1 MAASASGT
9 QRLGMATAKR
19 SVLGCDMID
28 GKTAEQIGLVQW
40 SVPDHELSSSC
51 GVLAARISQSSAA
64 ALAAGKRCLVKT
76 ELSIDCGLDAERQEI
91 LHLLETADAQF
102 RVKAFLEGRGA
113 R

>member
-40 SVPDHELSSSC
+40 SVADRELSSFCSS
-51 GVLAARISQSSAA
+51 LAARISQSSAA
-64 ALAAGKRCLVKT
+64 ALAASKRCLVKT
-76 ELSIDCGLDAERQEI
+76 ESSVDPGLEAEREET
-91 LHLLETADAQF
+91 LRLLETVDTQS